1 MESLTDVDLSKNE
14 KTGKKNN
21 NRFTK
26 YLYGVAILAFIIGGG
41 VYIAVSPRATNVSGI
56 WNKCLSAFHIPN
68 NAYAQK
74 CYDNYNKA
82 KEIGLEEKAET
93 YLNEAF
99 YSNPSQTKLVLDLAK
114 AFEDEADEA
123 GSITD
128 CHQKAISLCKKRI
141 KKDPN
146 DTIAL
151 SYLGRCL
158 YNSDSKEESYEVA
171 ERLLFLEPNNPLGID
186 LMCRMAA
193 HSEQWSALEKWGEKG
208 YNNVPKDDS
217 YIAEIMYMYSKGL
230 YENNKKLKAAAIFS
244 EAELIDKKSWAR
256 DTYIEAGGMPC
267 EILSL
272 LVSNQK
278 YDGTIIDKPG
288 EKISYFYSN
297 YLTPNLVLKPLRS
310 GSFSFD
316 VKLFKDGELQRSNN
330 SAASYTYSS
339 TAVLNS
345 SLEEQ
350 TVVLSGWGSDKNGYW
365 GSGSFRF
372 EIWWRGTKLVVK
384 SFDIR

>member
-1 MESLTDVDLSKNE
+1 
-14 KTGKKNN
+14 
-21 NRFTK
+21 
-26 YLYGVAILAFIIGGG
+26 
-41 VYIAVSPRATNVSGI
+41 
-56 WNKCLSAFHIPN
+56 
-68 NAYAQK
+68 
-74 CYDNYNKA
+74 
-82 KEIGLEEKAET
+82 
-93 YLNEAF
+93 
-99 YSNPSQTKLVLDLAK
+99 
-114 AFEDEADEA
+114 
-123 GSITD
+123 
-128 CHQKAISLCKKRI
+128 
-141 KKDPN
+141 
-146 DTIAL
+146 
-151 SYLGRCL
+151 
-158 YNSDSKEESYEVA
+158 
-171 ERLLFLEPNNPLGID
+171 
-186 LMCRMAA
+186 MCRMAA